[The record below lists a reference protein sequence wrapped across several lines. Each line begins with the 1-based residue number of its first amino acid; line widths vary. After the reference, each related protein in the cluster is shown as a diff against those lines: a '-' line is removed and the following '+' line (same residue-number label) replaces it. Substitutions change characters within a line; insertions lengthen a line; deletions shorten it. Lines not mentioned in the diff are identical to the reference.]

1 LERLERLDCKSL
13 FDIDYSEFDIVYFDI
28 PYKGTNK
35 YDFEFDYE
43 RFYDL
48 FSSLKIPAFLS
59 EYDAPFE
66 CVAEFEKVQL
76 MAANVGSTKS
86 TTKEKLFFNGS
97 KERYKELTGANYD
110 QKAEQICLL

>member
-1 LERLERLDCKSL
+1 RLDCKSL

-28 PYKGTNK
+28 PYKETAK

-48 FSSLKIPAFLS
+48 FSSLKIPAFVS

-66 CVAEFEKVQL
+66 CVSEFKKTQL
-76 MAANVGSTKS
+76 LGINSKS
-86 TTKEKLFFNGS
+86 TTKEKLFFNGT
-97 KERYKELTGANYD
+97 KERYKELMGVNYN
-110 QKAEQICLL
+110 QKAEQCCLL

>member
-1 LERLERLDCKSL
+1 
-13 FDIDYSEFDIVYFDI
+13 V
-28 PYKGTNK
+28 
-35 YDFEFDYE
+35 
-43 RFYDL
+43 
-48 FSSLKIPAFLS
+48 
-59 EYDAPFE
+59 E

-97 KERYKELTGANYD
+97 RERYKELMGANYD